1 MASATLASHD
11 GEEVL
16 FEGRAALVPSV
27 GTLLLAILTLGLWLL
42 VRWFQ
47 TMGQHLPHHD
57 AAHRRGDRR
66 AVEEAGAD
74 RPVSRGGLHGR
85 APFGQRIMGTGNLLL
100 KTFDKTTPELNVL
113 AIKTDVVKLYESV
126 RAATEA
132 DKPRRGVRMVDYE
145 TGTALTRFDLH
156 ALVRRRIGRQE
167 RVDDRRRRREVRDRA
182 TTPDPG
188 PT

>member
-16 FEGRAALVPSV
+16 FDGRAALVPSV

-47 TMGQHLPHHD
+47 TMGRSYRITT
-57 AAHRRGDRR
+57 RRIV
-66 AVEEAGAD
+66 VESGVLSKKLEQIDLYRVAD
-74 RPVSRGGLHGR
+74 YTVER
-85 APFGQRIMGTGNLLL
+85 PFGQRIMGTGNLLL

-132 DKPRRGVRMVDYE
+132 DKLRRGVRMVDYE
-145 TGTALTRFDLH
+145 S
-156 ALVRRRIGRQE
+156 
-167 RVDDRRRRREVRDRA
+167 A
-182 TTPDPG
+182 TT
-188 PT
+188 

>member
-16 FEGRAALVPSV
+16 FEGRAALVPSF
-27 GTLLLAILTLGLWLL
+27 GALLLAIVTLGLWLL

-47 TMGQHLPHHD
+47 TMGRTYRITN
-57 AAHRRGDRR
+57 RRIV
-66 AVEEAGAD
+66 VETGVLSKKLEQIDLYRVAD
-74 RPVSRGGLHGR
+74 YTVER
-85 APFGQRIMGTGNLLL
+85 PFGQRIMGTGNLLL

-132 DKPRRGVRMVDYE
+132 DKARRGVRMVDYE
-145 TGTALTRFDLH
+145 TAGN
-156 ALVRRRIGRQE
+156 
-167 RVDDRRRRREVRDRA
+167 
-182 TTPDPG
+182 
-188 PT
+188 